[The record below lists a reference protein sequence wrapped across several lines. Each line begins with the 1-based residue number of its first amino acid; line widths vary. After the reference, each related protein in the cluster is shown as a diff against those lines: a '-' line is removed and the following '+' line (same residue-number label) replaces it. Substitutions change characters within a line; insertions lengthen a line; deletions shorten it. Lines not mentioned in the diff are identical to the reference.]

1 MSVTPKERKK
11 LAAKLW
17 KDHQARERAGDL
29 AGAIAKLQEAE
40 GLFPG
45 NAKVMAKRL
54 RLEASV
60 CEQELLRAA
69 SSPGFVRVSRVAGHK
84 TLFWRR
90 ELPPS
95 ATANGATNS
104 TPDRRGAA
112 IADAT
117 LTFGRRKK
125 W

>member
-60 CEQELLRAA
+60 CEQGSDVPGAIAKLKEAKGHAPTNKPVTRCRTHTLRAFH
-69 SSPGFVRVSRVAGHK
+69 S
-84 TLFWRR
+84 
-90 ELPPS
+90 LPDDES
-95 ATANGATNS
+95 AA
-104 TPDRRGAA
+104 
-112 IADAT
+112 
-117 LTFGRRKK
+117 
-125 W
+125 